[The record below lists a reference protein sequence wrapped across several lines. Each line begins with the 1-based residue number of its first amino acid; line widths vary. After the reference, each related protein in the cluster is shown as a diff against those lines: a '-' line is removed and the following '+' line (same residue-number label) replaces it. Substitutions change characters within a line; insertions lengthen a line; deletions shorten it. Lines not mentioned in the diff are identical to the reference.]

1 MDLTKVIVSELC
13 MKIAINGFGRIGR
26 TFLRTL
32 LQDPNAQKKCTVV
45 AINVGPAK
53 IETVA
58 HMFKYDTIMGTYP
71 GSVSLRENTLLINNT
86 SIKLYSI
93 LKPQDLDWK
102 KDRID
107 WVVDASG
114 RFTER
119 DQAVL
124 HLKAGA
130 KHVLITAPAKDD
142 DISIIPGINH
152 KQFNI
157 AKHKI
162 VSLGSCTTNAF
173 IPMLKVLHDEFGIEN
188 GFMTTVHAYTN
199 SQVLLDVE
207 GESLR
212 LSRAAG
218 LNIIPSTTGAAK
230 MLGKVLPELGS
241 LIKATSL
248 RVPVGIVSLIDLT
261 VTTKKD
267 ISSVVINK
275 AFEDAAANELNAILA
290 VSHEP
295 LVSSDYRGNF
305 HSVTIDALS
314 TDVVG
319 NSAKIMGWYDN
330 EWGYSCRLKDFLMG
344 QV

>member
-1 MDLTKVIVSELC
+1 MR
-13 MKIAINGFGRIGR
+13 IAINGFGRIGR

-32 LQDPNAQKKCTVV
+32 LQDHEAQKKCTVV
-45 AINVGPAK
+45 AINIGPAK

-71 GSVSLRENTLLINNT
+71 GTVTLAGDALKIDGYE
-86 SIKLYSI
+86 IKVYAI
-93 LKPQDLDWK
+93 KDAQDLPWEK
-102 KDRID
+102 LHID

-119 DQAVL
+119 DQAEF

-130 KHVLITAPAKDD
+130 KHVLITAPAQGDD
-142 DISIIPGINH
+142 VSIIPGVNSE
-152 KQFNI
+152 QFDPE
-157 AKHKI
+157 KHAI

-173 IPMLKVLHDEFGIEN
+173 IPMLKVIHEEFGIVS

-212 LSRAAG
+212 LSRAAA

-230 MLGKVLPELGS
+230 MLAKVMPEIGNA
-241 LIKATSL
+241 IKAASI

-261 VTTKKD
+261 VTTEKE
-267 ISSVVINK
+267 ISVASLNK
-275 AFEDAAANELNAILA
+275 AFVDAADDYLHNILT

-305 HSVTIDALS
+305 HSVTIDAMS

-319 NSAKIMGWYDN
+319 KTAKIMGWYDN

-344 QV
+344 L

>member
-1 MDLTKVIVSELC
+1 

-32 LQDPNAQKKCTVV
+32 LQDSNAQKKCSVV
-45 AINVGPAK
+45 AINIGPAK

-71 GSVSLRENTLLINNT
+71 GVVTISGDTLKIDDYE
-86 SIKLYSI
+86 IKLYAI
-93 LKPQDLDWK
+93 KDAKDLPWAK
-102 KDRID
+102 YHID

-114 RFTER
+114 RFTQR
-119 DQAVL
+119 DQAEL

-130 KHVLITAPAKDD
+130 KHVLITAPANGD
-142 DISIIPGINH
+142 DISIIPGVNQE
-152 KQFNI
+152 KFNPS
-157 AKHKI
+157 KHKI

-173 IPMLKVLHDEFGIEN
+173 IPMLKVLHDEFCIEN

-212 LSRAAG
+212 LSRAAA

-230 MLGKVLPELGS
+230 MLGKVMPAIGDV
-241 LIKATSL
+241 IKASSI

-261 VTTKKD
+261 VITKKE
-267 ISSVVINK
+267 ISRQTINK
-275 AFEDAAANELNAILA
+275 AFEDAAGDSLKTIVA

-314 TDVVG
+314 TEVVG
-319 NSAKIMGWYDN
+319 NAAKILGWYDN
-330 EWGYSCRLKDFLMG
+330 EWGYSCRLKDFLCG
-344 QV
+344 LK

>member
-1 MDLTKVIVSELC
+1 

-45 AINVGPAK
+45 AINIGPAT

-71 GSVSLRENTLLINNT
+71 GSVSLRENNLIVDNV

-93 LKPQDLDWK
+93 LKPEELDWK
-102 KDRID
+102 KDQVD

-114 RFTER
+114 RFTKRE
-119 DQAVL
+119 QAEL

-130 KHVLITAPAKDD
+130 KHVLITAPAKGD
-142 DISIIPGINH
+142 DISIIQGVNQTLFNSKNH
-152 KQFNI
+152 Q
-157 AKHKI
+157 I

-173 IPMLKVLHDEFGIEN
+173 IPMLKVIHNEFGIEN
-188 GFMTTVHAYTN
+188 GFMTTIHAYTN

-212 LSRAAG
+212 LARAAA

-230 MLGKVLPELGS
+230 MLGKILPEIGDR
-241 LIKATSL
+241 IKASSI
-248 RVPVGIVSLIDLT
+248 RVPVGIVSLIDLM
-261 VTTKKD
+261 VTTKNE
-267 ISSVVINK
+267 ISVTSINK
-275 AFEDAAANELNAILA
+275 AFENAATGALKNIVA

-314 TDVVG
+314 TGVVG
-319 NSAKIMGWYDN
+319 NTAKIMGWYDN
-330 EWGYSCRLKDFLMG
+330 EWGYSCRLKDFLCG
-344 QV
+344 LK